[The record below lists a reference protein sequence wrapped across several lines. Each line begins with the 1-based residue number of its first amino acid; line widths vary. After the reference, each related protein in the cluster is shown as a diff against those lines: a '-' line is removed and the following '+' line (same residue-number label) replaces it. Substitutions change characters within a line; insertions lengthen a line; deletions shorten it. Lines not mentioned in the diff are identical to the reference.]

1 MSARPKM
8 TAGGKL
14 EEENTMTRE
23 QLLKNLES
31 PKGEID
37 VVLDTDTFNETDDQY
52 ALAYLVRY
60 GDRLRLKGLYA
71 APFTVEG
78 KAKDAAE
85 GMEKSYNEILH
96 ILSLMGREDLYPIV
110 YRGSDRYLPDENTP
124 VDSDAAR
131 RLAALAMEYTP
142 ERPLYVVAI
151 GAITNVAS
159 ALLLNPDIRDR
170 IVIVWLGG
178 HAYHWEDTKEFNMY
192 QDVAAARIVFGCG
205 APLVQLPCMGVVSHF
220 VTTGPELEA
229 HMRGKNS
236 LCDYLLDLT
245 TSEALFYGG
254 NDCWSRIV
262 WDVTAVAWL
271 LGGDYLRDR
280 VVDSPVVEYDGTY
293 SCPTGRHPIKY
304 VHYVDRDKLF
314 SDLFAKL
321 GGQ

>member
-1 MSARPKM
+1 M
-8 TAGGKL
+8 L
-14 EEENTMTRE
+14 N
-23 QLLKNLES
+23 
-31 PKGEID
+31 
-37 VVLDTDTFNETDDQY
+37 
-52 ALAYLVRY
+52 
-60 GDRLRLKGLYA
+60 GDRLHLKGLYA
-71 APFTVEG
+71 APFTMEG

-85 GMEKSYNEILH
+85 GMEKSYREILH
-96 ILSLMGREDLYPIV
+96 ILSLMGREDLHALAL
-110 YRGSDRYLPDENTP
+110 RGSDRYLPDENTP
-124 VDSDAAR
+124 VDSAAAR

-159 ALLLNPDIRDR
+159 ALLINPEIRER

-192 QDVAAARIVFGCG
+192 QDVAAARVVFGCG

-229 HMRGKNS
+229 HLRGKNS
-236 LCDYLLDLT
+236 LCDYLVDLT
-245 TSEALFYGG
+245 TSESLFYGG

-280 VVDSPVVEYDGTY
+280 LTDSPLPEYDGTY
-293 SCPTGRHPIKY
+293 SFPEGRHPIKY

-321 GGQ
+321 GGN